1 MQTGTREAFSLN
13 NIEQPQST
21 AEMQRIAGEAVV
33 SKIYNTTPEE
43 IAAKEKNLDPKTG
56 PAAGGQTLN

>member
-21 AEMQRIAGEAVV
+21 AEMQRIAGEAIVN
-33 SKIYNTTPEE
+33 KIYNSTPEE
-43 IAAKEKNLDPKTG
+43 ILTAGNKIDPRT
-56 PAAGGQTLN
+56 TEEID